1 MSLER
6 RLTNLEARAPGTK
19 WETPVEV
26 LVHLK
31 AVARHQSR
39 ERGEEPPPYT
49 QEEIAHMHEEDL
61 AEAAGGGVVGDL
73 RNSAGWTSPESLQIL
88 DSWEDAARRRLAR
101 IEAGEP
107 LEVVYNELDEDEEL
121 DDE

>member
-6 RLTNLEARAPGTK
+6 RLNDLEARTSGPE
-19 WETPVEV
+19 WEIPIEV
-26 LVHLK
+26 RVHLK
-31 AVARHQSR
+31 AVERHRSR

-73 RNSAGWTSPESLQIL
+73 RNSAGWTSPESLRIL
-88 DSWEDAARRRLAR
+88 DSWEDAARRRLER
-101 IEAGEP
+101 IEDGE
-107 LEVVYNELDEDEEL
+107 LEVVYNELDEEEEL